1 MPPTRA
7 KQTRLRSISA
17 RLSELSGTY
26 GTIMLRQ
33 YFSLSR
39 MIDLRKVLSI
49 DRPKM
54 IAALTSDCR
63 LPKLTLQFVDANNA
77 RDVFPIVRV
86 GHDPI
91 RMDTQGYMMVQ
102 LGPGNRWQR
111 MPPFRFYGQS
121 WRDRFGRP
129 TGARRAL
136 KRNGRRSAL
145 RFFFVEPN
153 IGLSGRGRMTAFRG
167 RSTP

>member
-1 MPPTRA
+1 
-7 KQTRLRSISA
+7 
-17 RLSELSGTY
+17 
-26 GTIMLRQ
+26 MLRQ

-63 LPKLTLQFVDANNA
+63 LPKLTLQFVDGNNA

-102 LGPGNRWQR
+102 LGPGKNPSTSAHKHSLAANTAISVLWVSL
-111 MPPFRFYGQS
+111 GATVS
-121 WRDRFGRP
+121 VDRPALGALRSVMD
-129 TGARRAL
+129 GARPCGFFSSSRI
-136 KRNGRRSAL
+136 SA
-145 RFFFVEPN
+145 
-153 IGLSGRGRMTAFRG
+153 
-167 RSTP
+167 